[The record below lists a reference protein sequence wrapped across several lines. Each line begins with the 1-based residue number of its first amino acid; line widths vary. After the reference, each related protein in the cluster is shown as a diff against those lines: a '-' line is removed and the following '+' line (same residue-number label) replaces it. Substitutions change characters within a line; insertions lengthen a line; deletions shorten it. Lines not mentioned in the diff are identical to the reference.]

1 MAILQ
6 SKESELRYLKR
17 KNLEQESRTI
27 GNYYRDIIRSYGIDC
42 LYHKLDT
49 SFFDSFKTIVDKNTI
64 IEKAYGINIQ
74 PDYSISANML
84 TYPEVEQGLER
95 ATTLFYK
102 GQYEKSLEVSI
113 DAIKLVEDNPIDKIK

>member
-42 LYHKLDT
+42 VYHKLDT
-49 SFFDSFKTIVDKNTI
+49 SFFDSFKTIVDKNTV
-64 IEKAYGINIQ
+64 IEKYC
-74 PDYSISANML
+74 DKYSKTQL
-84 TYPEVEQGLER
+84 LQGAQQL
-95 ATTLFYK
+95 
-102 GQYEKSLEVSI
+102 
-113 DAIKLVEDNPIDKIK
+113 